1 MRTAFLWPRRAPTV
15 FRQAESTAMATV
27 SKSTNDSL
35 SVGQWVNS
43 GEVESKA
50 DLYFAQRLAAA
61 SADYKSVAFTIFA
74 LGFGVAT
81 VVWLALGILIEHWLI
96 MGGLPSWARWAWFAT
111 GGAAIAMA
119 LWRWIVPLVRY
130 RVNLVYAAHTIER
143 EHPGLH
149 NDLVNAVLVKAH
161 PEGSVPR
168 IVRSLEHRAAK
179 RLSDLP
185 NDEVV
190 DRTTAVRLTYCL
202 AMLVA
207 LSCVYEL
214 VAPKSLLVS
223 GARLLAPW
231 LSLAA
236 PSRVRI
242 EPVQLRWRMPD
253 EAADKQVDG
262 DRGGAVADNDDRR
275 RLKID
280 AGLATLVR
288 GRQLLV
294 TTSIRGLRKAERPVI
309 TVTPIGDHPASVVD
323 GPGKSWQVEMQ
334 PSKTG
339 TGTAARYSALLPDQM
354 RGLDCS
360 VEMVIRA
367 GDTRS
372 ESIRIAVVDSPS
384 LLVREVRYDYPPY
397 TGRESETVHWQ
408 GDLRGV
414 EGTRVRIVAES
425 NRPLE
430 SAGIDFDC
438 DDKKDVPLTVGASDL
453 ARASGSFELRMNGER
468 TAAKH
473 ASYRLLFQPQGSSLV
488 GKEPMRPEK
497 MEHRIEVTADLVPEV
512 SMEEPRESP
521 LRVPP
526 ASPVTLRVR
535 AMDPDFGLARV
546 SLETRLNGGEVQR
559 EVVLLGSQKP
569 GVPSAGFTGVFNGVT
584 QLVPEQFGAKAG
596 SVLEY
601 RAVAVD
607 TLPKTPNVSYTPWQ
621 SLRIDAAAPPRVAE
635 EKPPQA
641 RSPEAGQSEPPPS
654 GANPDA
660 AEEGKQVDA
669 GPKAKDDAD
678 QNPADQTQPDQP
690 DQQQK
695 DQQRGGSQGEPQ
707 DGQESGN
714 ADGKKQGGKQPA
726 PGENKESKEE
736 PGKGAQPGQGAQQE
750 QGQGLGD
757 QGQRSGGKQA
767 GEKQAAGKDQKQSP
781 APQPKGDKPD
791 GKQAAGTKQSDG
803 KKSDGKN
810 GAGKQ
815 ALRESIAAD
824 GTNDG
829 KAMERILEH
838 RRQTDGAQKDGA
850 QKDGA
855 QKDSADGGDKSGS
868 SGPKSGAGQKPGD
881 GQKSKPGAGSDG
893 AGEPADSGGQASPE
907 KAGGEKA
914 GGEKAGGKEGGQSSS
929 VGSGGWSGGGKSVP
943 ADGPEKAGLPP
954 SKEAQWDQQDLT
966 HARNATDLALEH
978 LQDEVDSGR
987 TGVLDQLGWTRD
999 QARAFLNRWH
1009 SMQQM
1014 AESADSSERADFD
1027 QAVRSLGLRPGGV
1040 RSSRDIPADPK
1051 GGQAEGRRSRPP
1063 SEYREQFRAYT
1074 QGTTGE

>member
-1 MRTAFLWPRRAPTV
+1 M
-15 FRQAESTAMATV
+15 
-27 SKSTNDSL
+27 
-35 SVGQWVNS
+35 
-43 GEVESKA
+43 
-50 DLYFAQRLAAA
+50 
-61 SADYKSVAFTIFA
+61 
-74 LGFGVAT
+74 
-81 VVWLALGILIEHWLI
+81 
-96 MGGLPSWARWAWFAT
+96 
-111 GGAAIAMA
+111 
-119 LWRWIVPLVRY
+119 
-130 RVNLVYAAHTIER
+130 
-143 EHPGLH
+143 
-149 NDLVNAVLVKAH
+149 
-161 PEGSVPR
+161 
-168 IVRSLEHRAAK
+168 
-179 RLSDLP
+179 
-185 NDEVV
+185 
-190 DRTTAVRLTYCL
+190 
-202 AMLVA
+202 
-207 LSCVYEL
+207 
-214 VAPKSLLVS
+214 
-223 GARLLAPW
+223 
-231 LSLAA
+231 
-236 PSRVRI
+236 
-242 EPVQLRWRMPD
+242 
-253 EAADKQVDG
+253 
-262 DRGGAVADNDDRR
+262 
-275 RLKID
+275 
-280 AGLATLVR
+280 
-288 GRQLLV
+288 
-294 TTSIRGLRKAERPVI
+294 
-309 TVTPIGDHPASVVD
+309 
-323 GPGKSWQVEMQ
+323 
-334 PSKTG
+334 
-339 TGTAARYSALLPDQM
+339 
-354 RGLDCS
+354 
-360 VEMVIRA
+360 
-367 GDTRS
+367 
-372 ESIRIAVVDSPS
+372 
-384 LLVREVRYDYPPY
+384 
-397 TGRESETVHWQ
+397 
-408 GDLRGV
+408 
-414 EGTRVRIVAES
+414 RIVAES

-660 AEEGKQVDA
+660 AEEGKQLDA

-678 QNPADQTQPDQP
+678 QNPADQTQPDQPDQP

-707 DGQESGN
+707 DGQESGD

-803 KKSDGKN
+803 KQSDGKN

-838 RRQTDGAQKDGA
+838 RRQTDGAQKDSA
-850 QKDGA
+850 QKD
-855 QKDSADGGDKSGS
+855 
-868 SGPKSGAGQKPGD
+868 
-881 GQKSKPGAGSDG
+881 
-893 AGEPADSGGQASPE
+893 
-907 KAGGEKA
+907 
-914 GGEKAGGKEGGQSSS
+914 
-929 VGSGGWSGGGKSVP
+929 
-943 ADGPEKAGLPP
+943 
-954 SKEAQWDQQDLT
+954 
-966 HARNATDLALEH
+966 
-978 LQDEVDSGR
+978 
-987 TGVLDQLGWTRD
+987 
-999 QARAFLNRWH
+999 
-1009 SMQQM
+1009 
-1014 AESADSSERADFD
+1014 
-1027 QAVRSLGLRPGGV
+1027 
-1040 RSSRDIPADPK
+1040 
-1051 GGQAEGRRSRPP
+1051 
-1063 SEYREQFRAYT
+1063 
-1074 QGTTGE
+1074 